1 MRTSLSKSLAAGVLL
16 SVAFL
21 SAQAQL
27 PKRDLVIE
35 VRQVD
40 SRDGNRTQ
48 ASVVGTQPRAA
59 ALVAQRVVVRN
70 GEKATLRFN
79 VSMPVQWV
87 QRIDS
92 QAVGPQIGASGQSSG
107 TGMTNAVTWMDAGQS
122 MVVTPRWTSAKQP
135 VSVEIEI
142 LTAAVED
149 SNGAELPSQMRSQT
163 ATTVSA
169 PIGEWVTIA
178 TQGQASQAGVYTSAP
193 SGAASRAIELRVTLN

>member
-1 MRTSLSKSLAAGVLL
+1 MRTFPSKSLAAGVLL
-16 SVAFL
+16 SVAIF

-27 PKRDLVIE
+27 PKRDLAIE

-59 ALVAQRVVVRN
+59 ALVAQKVVVRN

-79 VSMPVQWV
+79 VSMPVQWT
-87 QRIDS
+87 QRIDL
-92 QAVGPQIGASGQSSG
+92 QSSDVNSS
-107 TGMTNAVTWMDAGQS
+107 TGVTNSVTWMDAGQS
-122 MVVTPRWTSAKQP
+122 MVVTPRWTGVKQP

-149 SNGAELPSQMRSQT
+149 RSGAELPSQMRSQT

-178 TQGQASQAGVYTSAP
+178 TEGQASQAGVYTSAP

>member
-1 MRTSLSKSLAAGVLL
+1 MRTSPSKSLAAGVLL
-16 SVAFL
+16 SVAIF

-27 PKRDLVIE
+27 PKRDLAIE

-48 ASVVGTQPRAA
+48 ASVVGTQPHAA
-59 ALVAQRVVVRN
+59 ALVAQKVVVRN

-79 VSMPVQWV
+79 VSVPVQWT
-87 QRIDS
+87 QRIDL
-92 QAVGPQIGASGQSSG
+92 QSSDVNSSPG
-107 TGMTNAVTWMDAGQS
+107 VTNSVTWMDAGQS
-122 MVVTPRWTSAKQP
+122 MVVTPRWTGVKQP

-149 SNGAELPSQMRSQT
+149 RNGAELPSQLRSQT

>member
-1 MRTSLSKSLAAGVLL
+1 MRTFPSKSLAAGVLL
-16 SVAFL
+16 SAAFL

-27 PKRDLVIE
+27 PKRDLAIE

-59 ALVAQRVVVRN
+59 TLVAQKVVVRN

-79 VSMPVQWV
+79 VSMPVQWT
-87 QRIDS
+87 QRIDL
-92 QAVGPQIGASGQSSG
+92 QSSDVNSS
-107 TGMTNAVTWMDAGQS
+107 TGVTNSVTWMDAGQS
-122 MVVTPRWTSAKQP
+122 MVVTPRWTGVKQP

-149 SNGAELPSQMRSQT
+149 RNGAELPSQMRSQT

-178 TQGQASQAGVYTSAP
+178 TEGQASQAGVYTSAP

>member
-1 MRTSLSKSLAAGVLL
+1 MRTFPSKSLAAGVLL
-16 SVAFL
+16 SVAIF

-27 PKRDLVIE
+27 PKRDLAIE

-59 ALVAQRVVVRN
+59 ALVAQKVVVRN

-79 VSMPVQWV
+79 VSMPVQWT
-87 QRIDS
+87 QRIDL
-92 QAVGPQIGASGQSSG
+92 QSSDVNSSPG
-107 TGMTNAVTWMDAGQS
+107 VTNSVTWMDAGQS
-122 MVVTPRWTSAKQP
+122 MVVTPRWTGVKQP

-149 SNGAELPSQMRSQT
+149 RNGAELPSQLRSQT

-178 TQGQASQAGVYTSAP
+178 TEGQASQAGVYTSAP

>member
-1 MRTSLSKSLAAGVLL
+1 MRTFPSKSLAAGVLL
-16 SVAFL
+16 SVAIF

-27 PKRDLVIE
+27 PKRDLAIE

-59 ALVAQRVVVRN
+59 ALVAQKVVVRN

-79 VSMPVQWV
+79 VSMPVQWT
-87 QRIDS
+87 QRIDL
-92 QAVGPQIGASGQSSG
+92 QSSDVNSS
-107 TGMTNAVTWMDAGQS
+107 TGVTNSVTWMDAGQS
-122 MVVTPRWTSAKQP
+122 MVVTPRWTGAKQP

-149 SNGAELPSQMRSQT
+149 RSGAELPSQMRSQT

-178 TQGQASQAGVYTSAP
+178 TEGQASQAGVYTSAP